1 MHTSDSI
8 RALFQQHFKQTP
20 RLFHAPGR
28 INLIGEHTDYNQ
40 GWVLPAAIDLGLWFA
55 IAPNGTSDC
64 QVHAADINQEAVF
77 SIPAPSVTKQMW
89 VNYLAGIAHTIGL
102 KENQGFNCV
111 FGGDLPPGSGL
122 SSSAA
127 MECGLA
133 FALNELFDLGFGRME
148 LARLAQ
154 RSSNQYVGVPCGI
167 MDQFASLMGRP
178 ETALLL
184 DCRDLSYEP
193 VSANFGDHALLLVN
207 SGVNHELVES
217 AYGKRVQECATGV
230 EILRRVHPEVTS
242 LRDVTSPML
251 EAQRA
256 LFEDTIFNRCSYVV
270 RENERVLR
278 ACEFLKS
285 GDMTSLGALLRQTH
299 DGLRDDYAVSC
310 PELDF
315 LADFANHY
323 PGVAGARMMGG
334 GFGGCTL
341 NLLEKSVVAEFKE
354 GVRKAYLAAFEIEAV
369 VLEVNIAAGVEEVT
383 LQQ

>member
-8 RALFQQHFKQTP
+8 RALFQQHFKETP
-20 RLFHAPGR
+20 RLFFAPGR

-55 IAPNGTSDC
+55 VAPNGTHDC

-77 SIPAPSVTKQMW
+77 SLPAPSVTNRMW

-111 FGGDLPPGSGL
+111 FGGNLPSGSGL

-133 FALNELFDLGFGRME
+133 FALNTLFDLGFERMD

-154 RSSNQYVGVPCGI
+154 RSSNEFVGVPCGI
-167 MDQFASLMGRP
+167 MDQFASLMGRD

-184 DCRDLSYEP
+184 DCRDLSYEAIP
-193 VSANFGDHALLLVN
+193 ANFRDYALLLVN
-207 SGVNHELVES
+207 SGVHHELADS
-217 AYGKRVQECATGV
+217 AYGERVRECAAGV
-230 EILRRVHPEVTS
+230 ELLRRVYPDVVS
-242 LRDVTSPML
+242 LRDVTSAML
-251 EAQRA
+251 ESQRA
-256 LFEDTIFNRCSYVV
+256 VFEETIFARCSYVI
-270 RENERVLR
+270 RENERVLQ
-278 ACEFLKS
+278 ACALLKS
-285 GDMTSLGALLRQTH
+285 GDMKALGALLRQTH

-315 LADFANHY
+315 LAAFAHDF

-341 NLLEKSVVAEFKE
+341 NLLEKSALAAFKPAIQ
-354 GVRKAYLAAFEIEAV
+354 KAYLEVYGIEADI
-369 VLEVNIAAGVEEVT
+369 LEVNIAAGVEELT
-383 LQQ
+383 T

>member
-1 MHTSDSI
+1 MHTSNSI
-8 RALFQQHFKQTP
+8 RALFQQHFTETP

-28 INLIGEHTDYNQ
+28 INLIGEHTDYNK

-64 QVHAADINQEAVF
+64 HIHAADINQEAVF
-77 SIPAPSVTKQMW
+77 SLPAPPATDRMW
-89 VNYLAGIAHTIGL
+89 VNYLAGIADTIGL

-133 FALNELFDLGFGRME
+133 FALTELFHLGFSRME

-154 RSSNQYVGVPCGI
+154 RSSNEYVGVPCGI

-184 DCRDLSYEP
+184 DCRDLNYEP
-193 VSANFGDHALLLVN
+193 IPANFREDALLLVN
-207 SGVNHELVES
+207 SGVSHELVES
-217 AYGKRVQECATGV
+217 AYGQRVQECADGV
-230 EILRRVHPEVTS
+230 ALLRRFYPEVVS
-242 LRDVTSPML
+242 LRDVTSSML
-251 EAQRA
+251 EAHQA
-256 LFEDTIFNRCSYVV
+256 EFDDTIFRRCRYVV
-270 RENERVLR
+270 SENERVLK
-278 ACEFLKS
+278 ACGFLKS
-285 GDMTSLGALLRQTH
+285 GDMISLGALLNQTH
-299 DGLRDDYAVSC
+299 NGLRDDYAVSC

-315 LADFANHY
+315 LAAFANDF

-341 NLLEKSVVAEFKE
+341 NLLKKSALEAFKPAI
-354 GVRKAYLAAFEIEAV
+354 RKAYLEAFGIEAAI
-369 VLEVNIAAGVEEVT
+369 LEVNISSGVEEVT
-383 LQQ
+383 T

>member
-8 RALFQQHFKQTP
+8 LSFFQARFAQTP

-28 INLIGEHTDYNQ
+28 INLIGEHTDYNK

-55 IAPNGTSDC
+55 IAPTGASEC
-64 QVHAADINQEAVF
+64 QVHAADIHQDAVF
-77 SIPAPSVTKQMW
+77 SLPAPPVTDRMW

-133 FALNELFDLGFGRME
+133 FALNELFDLGFERME

-154 RSSNQYVGVPCGI
+154 RSSNEFVGIPCGI

-193 VSANFGDHALLLVN
+193 VLANFGEYVLLLVN

-230 EILRRVHPEVTS
+230 ALLRRFYPGVVS
-242 LRDVTSPML
+242 LRDVTSLML
-251 EAQRA
+251 EAHQA
-256 LFEDTIFNRCSYVV
+256 QFEDTILKRCRYVV
-270 RENERVLR
+270 SENERVLQ
-278 ACEFLKS
+278 ACGFLKS
-285 GDMTSLGALLRQTH
+285 GDMISLGALLSQTH

-315 LADFANHY
+315 LATFANDF

-341 NLLEKSVVAEFKE
+341 NLLKKSALEAFKPAI
-354 GVRKAYLAAFEIEAV
+354 RKAYLEAFGIEAII
-369 VLEVNIAAGVEEVT
+369 LEVNISSGVEEVG
-383 LQQ
+383 